1 MPAPVIQGRGVS
13 SSGPSLAGGLRTI
26 GWLLLPPIDV
36 PAEGRTI
43 PLADGRTVN
52 LYALHAL
59 HADEMTLKLDKG
71 TDALLD
77 AFDRA
82 KVAEVLQPMRPS
94 VARRKLFGLF

>member
-1 MPAPVIQGRGVS
+1 MR
-13 SSGPSLAGGLRTI
+13 LAAASPI
-26 GWLLLPPIDV
+26 GV

-43 PLADGRTVN
+43 PLADGRTVK

-82 KVAEVLQPMRPS
+82 KVGEVLQPQRPS
-94 VARRKLFGLF
+94 ALRRKLFGLF